1 MIRANRGFCPGL
13 LYNGSAFARRL
24 AKSWYVTYESAHWR
38 DVRPDVRLEHTDAD
52 GVLQLI
58 RENDLL
64 HARVEELTGQLTI
77 AETQG
82 EQTTRELYQSLPTL
96 PHHV

>member
-1 MIRANRGFCPGL
+1 MNQLTGVM
-13 LYNGSAFARRL
+13 S
-24 AKSWYVTYESAHWR
+24 
-38 DVRPDVRLEHTDAD
+38 RPDVRLEHIGAD

-64 HARVEELTGQLTI
+64 HARVEELTGQLTR

-82 EQTTRELYQSLPTL
+82 EQTTRELYRSLLAITASCLTL
-96 PHHV
+96 EAESSAKRSSSVSVARMRFSSEL